1 MVPARNLREV
11 HDNDPD
17 LALKWWD
24 TYGVHPNHVIPN
36 TVDPVNGQQCWMD
49 TVVQVAKA

>member
-1 MVPARNLREV
+1 MG

-17 LALKWWD
+17 LKNMWWD
-24 TYGVHPNHVIPN
+24 THGVHPNPAIPN

-49 TVVQVAKA
+49 TVVKVSKA